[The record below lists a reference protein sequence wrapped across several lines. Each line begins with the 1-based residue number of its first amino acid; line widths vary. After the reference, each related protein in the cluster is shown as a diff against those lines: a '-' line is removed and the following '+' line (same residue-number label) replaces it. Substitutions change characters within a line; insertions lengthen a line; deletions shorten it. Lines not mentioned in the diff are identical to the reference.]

1 MNRRQRRAVW
11 WLYRTLLRR
20 RWHRLGPGMKS
31 LGAFLVAVA
40 AVVAGGAFL
49 LAMVLGIVLLPN
61 ASPFA
66 VLLVWDG
73 VLAGFLF
80 FRLAGIATD
89 LRTNDSLSMQN
100 LLHLPLVPSH
110 VFLLNAV
117 ALQIQPAALI
127 FGAAI
132 VGLSLASMFALG
144 IGHALVVL
152 LAVAALWCTIVL
164 THQLQTYLAALMVN
178 KRLRGTIAAV
188 SFLAFM
194 LLVNGPNIY
203 LQIDF
208 WSERGGSESVGVTEE
223 AQEVEEPA
231 EAARDPGGLPRWALV
246 TNLAV
251 PPGWLAYGAYE
262 AKQGRYWPA
271 AVGTLGLLAVTGWS
285 LRRSY
290 RSAMRVYRRR
300 ERRRGARTNV
310 KGSAGIA
317 QRVRRSRRVAD
328 AYWRLFP
335 ALPAAIG
342 RASMR
347 QWFRSPQGKY
357 ALFSPIFV
365 VMLTGLLA
373 FRFDMS
379 AGQPY
384 AGLGLAAFA
393 SFTGVVF
400 ANNLFGW
407 DRGGFRVL
415 LAADPPR
422 HLVLLGKNL
431 GLVPPALTVGVL
443 ALVCVQLAWP
453 QPIAHLVATF
463 MQFIVFCLVFFRIGT
478 HASITA
484 PWAASFVSQKP
495 PSEATAANVG
505 TFFAAL
511 FCVLLQMLVVAGL
524 LAIEHLVTDALAPVP
539 VYLMFSALELWLAAA
554 WFRRTLLRQADAL
567 SREEEHILEVI
578 NTPVD

>member
-1 MNRRQRRAVW
+1 
-11 WLYRTLLRR
+11 
-20 RWHRLGPGMKS
+20 MKS
-31 LGAFLVAVA
+31 LGALLVAVA
-40 AVVAGGAFL
+40 AVLASGAFL
-49 LAMVLGIVLLPN
+49 LAITLGTVMLPN

-73 VLAGFLF
+73 LLAGFLF

-89 LRTNDSLSMQN
+89 LRTNDSLSMHN

-127 FGAAI
+127 FGAGI
-132 VGLSLASMFALG
+132 LGLSLASMFAMG

-152 LAVAALWCTIVL
+152 LAVAAIWCTIAL

-188 SFLAFM
+188 TFFAFM

-203 LQIDF
+203 LQVDYWIGQ
-208 WSERGGSESVGVTEE
+208 EGSEPGAATE
-223 AQEVEEPA
+223 EVEET
-231 EAARDPGGLPRWALV
+231 RDPDGLPRWALV
-246 TNLAV
+246 ANLAV

-262 AKQGRYWPA
+262 AKQGRHWPA
-271 AVGTLGLLAVTGWS
+271 AIGTLGLLAVTAWS

-290 RSAMRVYRRR
+290 RSALRVYRRR
-300 ERRRGARTNV
+300 ERRRRAPTNT
-310 KGSAGIA
+310 GST
-317 QRVRRSRRVAD
+317 RVGERPRRSERMTD

-342 RASMR
+342 RASLR

-357 ALFSPIFV
+357 ALFTPIFI
-365 VMLTGLLA
+365 VMVTGLLA
-373 FRFDMS
+373 FRLDMS
-379 AGQPY
+379 AAQPY
-384 AGLGLAAFA
+384 VGLGLAAFA
-393 SFTGVVF
+393 SSTGVVF

-431 GLVPPALTVGVL
+431 GLVPPALTVGVG

-453 QPIAHLVATF
+453 QPIAHLVATL
-463 MQFIVFCLVFFRIGT
+463 MQYIVFCLVFFSVGI

-495 PSEATAANVG
+495 PAEATAANIG
-505 TFFAAL
+505 TFFATL
-511 FCVLLQMLVVAGL
+511 LCVLLLMLVVVGL
-524 LAIEHLVTDALAPVP
+524 LAIERLVTDALAPIP
-539 VYLMFSALELWLAAA
+539 VYLMFSALELWLAAV
-554 WFRRTLLRQADAL
+554 WFRRSLRRQGDAL
-567 SREEEHILEVI
+567 SREEEDILEAV